1 MQYFYDMSTLVVISN
16 INFTRA
22 GAYHNLQCTSKFGG
36 KMTLRL
42 RKKPG
47 QPKVCYFGLE
57 IIIQKNIAGFNISM
71 NDAQMEILV

>member
-1 MQYFYDMSTLVVISN
+1 MNREIEIDI
-16 INFTRA
+16 
-22 GAYHNLQCTSKFGG
+22 AYHNLQCTSKSGG
-36 KMTLRL
+36 KTLRL

-57 IIIQKNIAGFNISM
+57 IIIQENIAGFNISM